1 MSGVAEPSRVG
12 PDRYHVDVSTAAQIR
27 ASLTDILVAV
37 VDCDAE
43 EVVDDA
49 LLVDLGVDSIALV
62 EVADELGRRN
72 GTYLP
77 DDVVNE
83 LRTVADAVAAVLE
96 PQTRRGPVATTLGHP
111 APEPRD
117 PHAAQ
122 RASAMSKLA
131 GVFVVLGALVG
142 VLLGLGGA
150 ALVAATGIGGVDLP
164 PISAPAETTPAPT
177 PTEDSSPSPE
187 PTEEPEDEP
196 EEPTF
201 EVSSDQVAP
210 GERFELTGRFPELA
224 PGEVLQVQAREGD
237 ADWEDFPVTAVTGAD
252 GTYRTNVFTSRTGPR
267 DFRMLH
273 RASDTATEP
282 QTVTI
287 G

>member
-1 MSGVAEPSRVG
+1 MP
-12 PDRYHVDVSTAAQIR
+12 TAAQIR
-27 ASLTDILVAV
+27 ASLTDVLVAV

-43 EVVDDA
+43 EVVDEA

-62 EVADELGRRN
+62 EVADELGRRHD
-72 GTYLP
+72 TYLP

-96 PQTRRGPVATTLGHP
+96 PGSRRHGAATTLHHP

-164 PISAPAETTPAPT
+164 PISAPAETTPTPT
-177 PTEDSSPSPE
+177 PTEPSPSPE
-187 PTEEPEDEP
+187 PTEEPEDE
-196 EEPTF
+196 EDDEPTF
-201 EVSSDQVAP
+201 DVSSNQVAP
-210 GERFELTGRFPELA
+210 GQRFELTGQFPGLA

-237 ADWEDFPVTAVTGAD
+237 ADWEDFPVTAVTGPD

>member
-1 MSGVAEPSRVG
+1 MP
-12 PDRYHVDVSTAAQIR
+12 TAAQIR

-43 EVVDDA
+43 EVVDEA

-62 EVADELGRRN
+62 EVADELGRRHD
-72 GTYLP
+72 TYLP
-77 DDVVNE
+77 DEAVNE
-83 LRTVADAVAAVLE
+83 LRTVADAVEAVLQ
-96 PQTRRGPVATTLGHP
+96 PRSRRDRVATTLHHP
-111 APEPRD
+111 ASQSRD
-117 PHAAQ
+117 PGAAQ

-164 PISAPAETTPAPT
+164 PISAPAEPTPTPT
-177 PTEDSSPSPE
+177 PTEESPSPE

-201 EVSSDQVAP
+201 EVSSTQVAP
-210 GERFELTGRFPELA
+210 GERFELTGRFPDVA

-252 GTYRTNVFTSRTGPR
+252 GTFRTNVFTSRTGPR

-273 RASDTATEP
+273 RGSDTATEP

>member
-1 MSGVAEPSRVG
+1 MP
-12 PDRYHVDVSTAAQIR
+12 TADQVR
-27 ASLTDILVAV
+27 SSLTDILVAV
-37 VDCDAE
+37 VDCDAR
-43 EVVDDA
+43 EVVDEA
-49 LLVDLGVDSIALV
+49 LLTDLGVDSIALV
-62 EVADELGRRN
+62 EVADELGRRH

-77 DDVVNE
+77 DEVVDG

-96 PQTRRGPVATTLGHP
+96 PRSRRDRVTTALHHP
-111 APEPRD
+111 APPARDEEPRD
-117 PHAAQ
+117 PGAAQ

-164 PISAPAETTPAPT
+164 PISAPAEPT
-177 PTEDSSPSPE
+177 PTPSPTAESTSPE

-196 EEPTF
+196 EEEPTF

-210 GERFELTGRFPELA
+210 GERFELTGRFPEVA

-237 ADWEDFPVTAVTGAD
+237 ADWEDFPVTAVTGPD

>member
-1 MSGVAEPSRVG
+1 M
-12 PDRYHVDVSTAAQIR
+12 STAAQIR
-27 ASLTDILVAV
+27 ASLADILVAV

-49 LLVDLGVDSIALV
+49 LLADLGVDSIALV
-62 EVADELGRRN
+62 EVADELGRRH

-77 DDVVNE
+77 DDVVDD

-96 PQTRRGPVATTLGHP
+96 PRTRHDRVTTALHHP

-117 PHAAQ
+117 PGASQ

-164 PISAPAETTPAPT
+164 PISAPAETTPTPT
-177 PTEDSSPSPE
+177 PTATTPSPE
-187 PTEEPEDEP
+187 PTEEPEEEV

-210 GERFELTGRFPELA
+210 GERFELTGRFPGVA

-273 RASDTATEP
+273 RATDTATEP